1 MGWKVRSRGIL
12 SSLRGGESCGWEMDE
27 IQSRALLIMVEA
39 KYGSER
45 RKIFQRISALSVF
58 SLDFRH
64 FHFALVLQLYRS
76 PLIQY

>member
-1 MGWKVRSRGIL
+1 MGWKVKSRGIL

-27 IQSRALLIMVEA
+27 IQPRALLIMVEA

-58 SLDFRH
+58 SLDFRQS
-64 FHFALVLQLYRS
+64 FISL
-76 PLIQY
+76 